1 MKVQK
6 CICCNKKVELIWD
19 DLDFLKSATY
29 ISIEPEYGSKYDGE
43 IYKFIICDNCI
54 TIKSQRNA
62 LRFIPQTIN
71 PTFFTKIKKN
81 RKNGRK
87 EKYDRKQMFTECVIT
102 VCYDYILS

>member
-71 PTFFTKIKKN
+71 PTFFTKIKK
-81 RKNGRK
+81 
-87 EKYDRKQMFTECVIT
+87 
-102 VCYDYILS
+102 YILKIFSKIKIYLKTFSLSP